1 MDGGP
6 GGGCNVVEMEVVLT
20 QRGGGRDVFQGKLG
34 LNFLPVLLIL
44 GLVLLSLFYHLL
56 NHFLGQPSFVIG
68 DSDLRLLAS
77 EQDLCRDTQD
87 TVCIQLKAF
96 LDLRNSPK
104 GWRNLHQSIVKVLP
118 SKVSVTCCGLHFNY
132 TLFNSEKRDIK
143 STTTKIEN
151 KNVLCTNS
159 SSFLLHTISEG
170 SSRWLIDD
178 ALYIETGNS
187 SSILGCLAL
196 GVIEI
201 GRDSYYSI
209 LYFCPKKCLSR
220 LTHLNQDHGRYLLGG
235 KLLLLAFV
243 TDHNHGLV
251 SRTRSDLKW
260 PELDITLYRCIAE
273 SPTNQSLC
281 ICHSLKQQ
289 QFS

>member
-1 MDGGP
+1 MASKQQKRNYIAGLEDKNG
-6 GGGCNVVEMEVVLT
+6 VWRKKRKELEEVVVDYVEDLFT
-20 QRGGGRDVFQGKLG
+20 SNPQLDMRETLEAIGNRVDREMNNTLVEEFNHEEIRTALFQMHPTKAPG
-34 LNFLPVLLIL
+34 LHV
-44 GLVLLSLFYHLL
+44 
-56 NHFLGQPSFVIG
+56 
-68 DSDLRLLAS
+68 
-77 EQDLCRDTQD
+77 
-87 TVCIQLKAF
+87 
-96 LDLRNSPK
+96 
-104 GWRNLHQSIVKVLP
+104 HQSIVKVLP

-151 KNVLCTNS
+151 ENILCTNI

-170 SSRWLIDD
+170 SICWLIDD
-178 ALYIETGNS
+178 SLYIETSNS

-201 GRDSYYSI
+201 GRDSDHSI
-209 LYFCPKKCLSR
+209 LYFCPEKCLGN
-220 LTHLNQDHGRYLLGG
+220 LAHLNHDHGRYLLGG
-235 KLLLLAFV
+235 KLLLLTFV

-260 PELDITLYRCIAE
+260 PELDITLCRCITE

-281 ICHSLKQQ
+281 ICHALKQQ
-289 QFS
+289 RFP